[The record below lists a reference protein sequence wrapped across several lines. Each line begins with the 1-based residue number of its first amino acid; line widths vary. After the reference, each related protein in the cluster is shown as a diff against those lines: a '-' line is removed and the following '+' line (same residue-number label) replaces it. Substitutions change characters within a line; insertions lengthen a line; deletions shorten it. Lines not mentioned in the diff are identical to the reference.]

1 VSLNR
6 YQCIFL
12 LLLGILI
19 VLTAYT
25 THFKTDL
32 SAFIIAGD
40 NAEEI
45 LLANEIQSG
54 VLSRR
59 TVLSIGSV
67 EKKRIPPVFIN
78 ELMARLKSIPGVVD
92 VWKAG
97 ENRDLIK
104 SLEQLYLPYGA
115 QLYSRHPQHDLADML
130 SEQALADRAAGLKQA
145 LLSPQGRLVK
155 KVAEIDPLLLI
166 FNGFKTYRQFQSE
179 HTELSIYENL
189 LLETEMSGMDVAAQT
204 HIQQQIKSVFADL
217 EQRSKTDGMTYR
229 LDMTGVPIFAAA
241 TQSMMERDIALI
253 STLSTIALA
262 TMFFWIFRSFSVFF
276 WVACIMATVIA
287 GTVLVINLIFGSVHA
302 MTMAIGSTLV
312 GVCVDYPIHA
322 LVHAQAIDANKRAAA
337 IAKIWPSMLIGAVT
351 TSVGYLALGL
361 SGYPGFQ
368 QVAVYAGTGIFVSLL
383 LTRFVLPYL
392 IAGIATKATR
402 IPVTLLWIKFCIR
415 FRPALLFILLV
426 LLGAGAVSLNS
437 LQWLQDL
444 QQLTPELDY
453 LKTKDQAIRSRMIS
467 IEPGRFILVTA
478 SDAEGA
484 LQKAEQVYRVLD
496 RIKSE
501 GGLSDY
507 FGLYP
512 WLLSQKQQQQNTQVL
527 RASLTDTVQQ
537 NWQKALKDQ
546 GLSVDYLGHLNYPE
560 DGTLTVEQVKQSP
573 IGRLLDNQLIVNP
586 KETLIIVWL
595 GEHRPEAVQKALE
608 QIPQVQYFSQR
619 DLLNRLAIG
628 YQERAQWMLLAGFL
642 FITGLL
648 SFRYKNVWKAIMTL
662 VPAMF
667 STLIILALWSFA
679 GEPISFLHL
688 VGILLVISICDDFS
702 IFYQEN
708 PGGDLVLTYQAIAAS
723 MLTSAIGFGCLLV
736 AQTSLLRT
744 LGTVVTGGVILGFLL
759 CPIIIK
765 RSGLKN
771 EKV

>member
-1 VSLNR
+1 MPLNR

-12 LLLGILI
+12 LLLGVLI
-19 VLTAYT
+19 VVTAYT

-54 VLSRR
+54 TLSRR
-59 TVLSIGSV
+59 TVLSISSV
-67 EKKRIPPVFIN
+67 EKKSIPPAFIN
-78 ELMARLKSIPGVVD
+78 ELTARLKSIPGVVD

-97 ENRDLIK
+97 ETRELVK

-115 QLYSRHPQHDLADML
+115 QLYSRDPEHDLAEML
-130 SEQALADRAAGLKQA
+130 SEQGLTDRAAALKQA
-145 LLSPQGRLVK
+145 LLSPQGGLVK

-166 FNGFKTYRQFQSE
+166 FNGFKSYRQFQSE
-179 HTELSIYENL
+179 HKEPSIYENL

-204 HIQQQIKSVFADL
+204 QIQQQIKAVFTDL
-217 EQRSKTDGMTYR
+217 EQRSKTDNLTYQ

-262 TMFFWIFRSFSVFF
+262 AMFFWIFRSFSVFF
-276 WVACIMATVIA
+276 WVTCIMATVIA

-368 QVAVYAGTGIFVSLL
+368 QVAVYAGTGIFVSLF

-402 IPVTLLWIKFCIR
+402 IPVTWMWIKFCIR
-415 FRPALLFILLV
+415 FRPALLFTLLV
-426 LLGAGAVSLNS
+426 MLGAGAVSLNS

-444 QQLTPELDY
+444 QQLTPELDD
-453 LKTKDQAIRSRMIS
+453 LKNKDQVIRSRMIS

-478 SDAEGA
+478 PDVEGA
-484 LQKAEQVYRVLD
+484 LQKAEQVYHSLD
-496 RIKSE
+496 QVKDQ

-512 WLLSQKQQQQNTQVL
+512 WLLSQKQQQHNAQALQAALN
-527 RASLTDTVQQ
+527 DTVRE
-537 NWQKALKDQ
+537 NWQKALKNQ
-546 GLSVDYLGHLNYPE
+546 GLSVEYLGQFNYLKP
-560 DGTLTVEQVKQSP
+560 DALTAEQVKLSP
-573 IGRLLDNQLIVNP
+573 VGRLLDNQLFVNA
-586 KETLIIVWL
+586 KETLIIIWL
-595 GEHRPEAVQKALE
+595 GEHQPEAVQKALE
-608 QIPQVQYFSQR
+608 HIPEVQYFSQR
-619 DLLNRLAIG
+619 DLLNKLAIG
-628 YQERAQWMLLAGFL
+628 YQERAQQLLLAGLL
-642 FITGLL
+642 FIIGIL

-662 VPAMF
+662 VPALF

-723 MLTSAIGFGCLLV
+723 MLTSTIGFGCLLV

-744 LGTVVTGGVILGFLL
+744 LGTVVAGGVILGFLL
-759 CPIIIK
+759 CPVIIK
-765 RSGLKN
+765 QSCMKD